1 MPRAR
6 LSNIESSNFTI
17 PMSLKT
23 HFLILASLLLLAPS
37 LSIGQEQRPAL
48 IPSQGGGS
56 GSGASQANSSVSIGG
71 LTDGPISPGDT
82 VHIIVFDAP
91 DFSVVTR
98 VSQSGEVPY
107 PILGAIHIGGL
118 TSATASELVARQ
130 LKDRNLMLDPVVTV
144 TVDSASTGITV
155 LGEVRS
161 PGVYPPPGKHLL
173 SDLLATAGGLTANTG
188 RLIEISND
196 RTPDKKVYLSWDPT
210 MHNTENFDRPVTA
223 GDRVFVRACGIAYV
237 GGNVNKPGAYSLCG
251 SQKMTLSEVIALAG
265 GVAPLSSESHT
276 YLVRAQPDG
285 TRVVQ
290 QMDVH
295 KILTSR
301 LADPVVQEDDIIY
314 LSPSPLKAI
323 LKNAVSFAL
332 GIAPQLLYIYH
343 P

>member
-56 GSGASQANSSVSIGG
+56 GSGASQATSSVSIGG

-161 PGVYPPPGKHLL
+161 PGVSLRRESICSQTCLPLQ
-173 SDLLATAGGLTANTG
+173 
-188 RLIEISND
+188 
-196 RTPDKKVYLSWDPT
+196 
-210 MHNTENFDRPVTA
+210 
-223 GDRVFVRACGIAYV
+223 V
-237 GGNVNKPGAYSLCG
+237 G
-251 SQKMTLSEVIALAG
+251 
-265 GVAPLSSESHT
+265 
-276 YLVRAQPDG
+276 
-285 TRVVQ
+285 
-290 QMDVH
+290 
-295 KILTSR
+295 
-301 LADPVVQEDDIIY
+301 
-314 LSPSPLKAI
+314 
-323 LKNAVSFAL
+323 
-332 GIAPQLLYIYH
+332 
-343 P
+343 

>member
-1 MPRAR
+1 
-6 LSNIESSNFTI
+6 
-17 PMSLKT
+17 
-23 HFLILASLLLLAPS
+23 
-37 LSIGQEQRPAL
+37 
-48 IPSQGGGS
+48 
-56 GSGASQANSSVSIGG
+56 
-71 LTDGPISPGDT
+71 
-82 VHIIVFDAP
+82 
-91 DFSVVTR
+91 
-98 VSQSGEVPY
+98 
-107 PILGAIHIGGL
+107 
-118 TSATASELVARQ
+118 
-130 LKDRNLMLDPVVTV
+130 
-144 TVDSASTGITV
+144 
-155 LGEVRS
+155 
-161 PGVYPPPGKHLL
+161 
-173 SDLLATAGGLTANTG
+173 
-188 RLIEISND
+188 
-196 RTPDKKVYLSWDPT
+196 

-314 LSPSPLKAI
+314 ISPSPLKAI

-332 GIAPQLLYIYH
+332 GIAPQFLYIYH